1 MIDAYRDA
9 AAQMTKEIIDEVE
22 KAGSFTDTLKRAGR
36 TAVAAIENY
45 VQARLTGKDSTP
57 FLDLGYEC
65 LELLEDLHYSN
76 ESLWSFS
83 FEEYVPTPQS
93 DAVKQLQADYAVTQ
107 ARRQERLH
115 LMVEDQQFKEW
126 QTGSAKKVPIFSS
139 IIDPSRVNLQPISR
153 EALRA
158 HSERKFAEISR
169 KLSGK

>member
-9 AAQMTKEIIDEVE
+9 AAQMTKEIIGEVA
-22 KAGSFTDTLKRAGR
+22 KAGSFTDMLKRTGN
-36 TAVAAIENY
+36 VAISAIKNY
-45 VQARLTGKDSTP
+45 VERERSGKATVS
-57 FLDLGYEC
+57 DLQLIADC
-65 LELLEDLHYSN
+65 VDLLYDLHYSN
-76 ESLWSFS
+76 EHLWSFS

-93 DAVKQLQADYAVTQ
+93 DAVKQLQADYVEKQ

-115 LMVEDQQFKEW
+115 LMVEDQQFKDW
-126 QTGSAKKVPIFSS
+126 QTGSAKKAPIFSS

>member
-1 MIDAYRDA
+1 MIDAYKDV
-9 AAQMTKEIIDEVE
+9 AAQMTKEIIDEVA
-22 KAGSFTDTLKRAGR
+22 KVGAFADTLKRAGR
-36 TAVAAIENY
+36 AAVSAIENY
-45 VQARLTGKDSTP
+45 VEARLSGKDSIP
-57 FLDLGYEC
+57 FLDLAYEC
-65 LELLEDLHYSN
+65 LNLLEDLHYSN

-93 DAVKQLQADYAVTQ
+93 DAVKQLQADYAEKQ

-115 LMVEDQQFKEW
+115 LMVEDQQFKDW
-126 QTGSAKKVPIFSS
+126 QTGSKTTMPIFSS
-139 IIDPSRVNLQPISR
+139 IIDPSLVTLQPTSR